1 MLDHCGRIF
10 TEVPKNEK
18 KKEVF
23 DNYLEILRQ
32 RMRRSDEDCGIFMK
46 QESVMSLYEPTPMSP
61 TSTKGFLQPQD
72 DAQRNNGTQPSM
84 AHMKRNASYGNLTD
98 ETEARVLVLYTGGT
112 IGMLRNEKNALAP
125 IANQLVKRIRKHPQM
140 YDEEYATQRFGKAST
155 MAPLVLPHV
164 QGEHRRIVYTVTEY
178 EPLLDSS
185 NMSFTDWMKIAQ
197 DIKQSYEFFDGFVV
211 LHGTDTLSY
220 TASALSFML
229 ENLGKTVIITG
240 SQIPI
245 FETRTDGKDNFMSA
259 LIIAGNYVIPEVC
272 VFFNSRLFRGNRT
285 IKVSSASL
293 DAFDSPNV
301 APIAK
306 MGINVEVDYRLI
318 FRPCTVA
325 KFTVHAKLDENV
337 GILRI
342 FPNILAK
349 SVKAFLQ
356 ELKGVV
362 LQSFGAGNVPSN
374 RKDLIDVLRDANE
387 RGVII
392 VNCTQCITGS
402 VVELYETGRHLLDIG
417 VINGYDMTP
426 EAALVKL
433 SYVLSKDD
441 WSLETKKTM
450 MQNNLRGELTSGKGP
465 ELQEFD
471 LVDAVARS
479 LHLSTPKELEQL
491 GAVLFPA
498 MVNASVVAGDINK
511 IDMLRTYG
519 ANLSAVNYDLRTA
532 LHVACAEGND
542 EVVKHLLLNGAAVH
556 IRDRYDRSPLIEAIN
571 HDNHE
576 IIKLLL
582 KCGAHIFGSTRSL
595 GDSLAGAAA
604 RGLVKR
610 LESYRLAGVDL
621 SLQDNSGRTALH
633 LAALHGHVNVVD
645 YLLKE
650 EVEYRHDMMG
660 LTPLDYA
667 KKAINNSA
675 TIIAKIQE
683 KFHKINGN
691 SD

>member
-1 MLDHCGRIF
+1 
-10 TEVPKNEK
+10 
-18 KKEVF
+18 
-23 DNYLEILRQ
+23 
-32 RMRRSDEDCGIFMK
+32 
-46 QESVMSLYEPTPMSP
+46 
-61 TSTKGFLQPQD
+61 
-72 DAQRNNGTQPSM
+72 
-84 AHMKRNASYGNLTD
+84 
-98 ETEARVLVLYTGGT
+98 
-112 IGMLRNEKNALAP
+112 
-125 IANQLVKRIRKHPQM
+125 
-140 YDEEYATQRFGKAST
+140 
-155 MAPLVLPHV
+155 
-164 QGEHRRIVYTVTEY
+164 
-178 EPLLDSS
+178 
-185 NMSFTDWMKIAQ
+185 
-197 DIKQSYEFFDGFVV
+197 
-211 LHGTDTLSY
+211 
-220 TASALSFML
+220 ML

-337 GILRI
+337 GLLRI
-342 FPNILAK
+342 FPNILAGTIR
-349 SVKAFLQ
+349 AFLL

-362 LQSFGAGNVPSN
+362 LQTFGAGNIPSN
-374 RKDLIDVLRDANE
+374 RKDLIEVLKDANE
-387 RGVII
+387 RGVIM

-402 VVELYETGRHLLDIG
+402 VAEIYETGRHLVDLG

-426 EAALVKL
+426 EAALAKL
-433 SYVLSKDD
+433 SYVLSKDE
-441 WSLETKKTM
+441 WSLDTKKAM
-450 MQNNLRGELTSGKGP
+450 MQNNLRGELTNGKGP
-465 ELQEFD
+465 ELQDFD

-498 MVNASVVAGDINK
+498 MVNASVVSGDIHK

-532 LHVACAEGND
+532 LHIACAEGNA
-542 EVVKHLLLNGAAVH
+542 EVVKHLLLNGAGVH
-556 IRDRYDRSPLIEAIN
+556 IRDRYDRSPLTEAIN
-571 HDNHE
+571 HDHHD

-582 KCGAHIFGSTRSL
+582 KCGAHLVGSTRGL
-595 GDSLAGAAA
+595 GDNLAGAAA

-621 SLQDNSGRTALH
+621 SLQDASGRSALH
-633 LAALHGHVNVVD
+633 MAALHGHVNVVD
-645 YLLKE
+645 YLLE
-650 EVEYRHDMMG
+650 QDVELCVDMLG
-660 LTPLDYA
+660 LSPMDYS
-667 KKAINNSA
+667 KKAINNGVVIMQKLEGKSM
-675 TIIAKIQE
+675 
-683 KFHKINGN
+683 KINGN